1 MKVLVTGG
9 TGVVGKAAVDRLL
22 QAGHEV
28 RLLSRHADAD
38 VRQWAA
44 GVEPHAGSVG
54 SDQAVAGAAEGCEAV
69 LHVAGI
75 VAEQPPEVTF
85 QAVNVDGT
93 RRLAREARRAGVRRF
108 VYVSSYGA
116 DRGESAYH
124 RSKHAAEQVVRD
136 EAPPGWLI
144 VRPGNVYGPGD
155 EVISLLLKMVRTL
168 PAIPLVG
175 MGSHP
180 FQPVWMDDLG
190 QALALAVERD
200 QPRETAV
207 DVMGPDVTTMRD
219 VIELLGKFTERSPV
233 LVPVPEFL
241 ARMGTQ
247 ALETVGIDFPVKE
260 DQITMLQE
268 GNVLPPGAVNGLTEV
283 FGITPTPLGEGLGK
297 LVDLLPETL
306 PSEGTGTLH
315 RQRYWADI
323 HGSQLTKEELFEVVR
338 TEFYALAPSGLLEVG
353 AEPGS
358 QTAMEVGVTLTL
370 EIPLRGH
377 IQVRCVD
384 ISDCTITMVTLEG
397 HPLSGAIRFDVSE
410 VSPGVLRFEV
420 RSFTRSAD
428 LLDRIGMRT
437 FGKVAQ
443 RATWRSVVS
452 AGVDRSGG
460 TAPDGVQEEETG
472 LHGKDAEDVENW
484 VEEVVM
490 RFRREQ
496 SPGGEG
502 GGGGGGGSA

>member
-22 QAGHEV
+22 QAGHTV

-38 VRQWAA
+38 ARQWAA
-44 GVEPHAGSVG
+44 GVEPRTGSVA
-54 SDQAVAGAAEGCEAV
+54 SDQAVAGAAEGCHAV

-75 VAEQPPEVTF
+75 VAESPPESTF
-85 QAVNVDGT
+85 QEVNVEGT

-116 DRGESAYH
+116 EAGESDYH
-124 RSKHAAEQVVRD
+124 RSKFAAEQAVRA

-168 PAIPLVG
+168 PAIPLIG
-175 MGSHP
+175 MGDQP

-190 QALALAVERD
+190 VALTRAVEREN
-200 QPRETAV
+200 PRETV
-207 DVMGPDVTTMRD
+207 VNVLGPEVTTMRG
-219 VIELLGKFTERSPV
+219 VIELLGGITERGPM

-247 ALETVGIDFPVKE
+247 AMETVGVDFPLKE
-260 DQITMLQE
+260 GQITMLRE
-268 GNVLPPGAVNGLTEV
+268 GNVLPEGAVNGLTET
-283 FGITPTPLGEGLGK
+283 FGVTPTPLGEGLGK
-297 LVDLLPETL
+297 LADMLPEML
-306 PSEGTGTLH
+306 PTEGTGTLH

-323 HGSQLTKEELFEVVR
+323 QGSSLTAAELFEVVR
-338 TEFYALAPSGLLEVG
+338 TEFYRLAPSGLLEVG

-358 QTAMEVGVTLTL
+358 RTAMEEGATLTL

-384 ISDCTITMVTLEG
+384 ISDQTITMVTLEG
-397 HPLSGAIRFDVSE
+397 HPLSGAIRFDVAE
-410 VSPGVLRFEV
+410 PAPGTLRFEV
-420 RSFTRSAD
+420 RSFTRSSG
-428 LLDRIGMRT
+428 LVDRIGMQT

-452 AGVDRSGG
+452 AAVERSGG
-460 TAPDGVQEEETG
+460 TAADGVQEEETS

-490 RFRREQ
+490 GFRRKQ
-496 SPGGEG
+496 SPGGG
-502 GGGGGGGSA
+502 GVKG

>member
-9 TGVVGKAAVDRLL
+9 TGVVGKAAVDHLL
-22 QAGHEV
+22 KAGHTV

-44 GVEPHAGSVG
+44 GVEPHTGSVS
-54 SDQAVAGAAEGCEAV
+54 SDEAVAGAADGCEAV

-75 VAEQPPEVTF
+75 VAENPPESTF
-85 QAVNVDGT
+85 QEVNVEGT

-116 DRGESAYH
+116 DVGQSDYH
-124 RSKHAAEQVVRD
+124 RSKFAAEEVVRA
-136 EAPPGWLI
+136 EAPPGWLV

-155 EVISLLLKMVRTL
+155 EVISLMLKMVRTI

-175 MGSHP
+175 SGGQP

-190 QALALAVERD
+190 LALARAVERTE
-200 QPRETAV
+200 PAEAV
-207 DVMGPDVTTMRD
+207 VNVMGPDVTTMRD
-219 VIELLGKFTERSPV
+219 VLELLGKITQRNPV

-241 ARMGTQ
+241 AKMGTQ

-260 DQITMLQE
+260 GQITMLQE
-268 GNVLPPGAVNGLTEV
+268 GNVLPEGAVNGLTDT
-283 FGITPTPLGEGLGK
+283 FGVTPTTLGEGLGK
-297 LVDLLPETL
+297 LADTLPEML

-323 HGSQLTKEELFEVVR
+323 HGGQLTRDELFEMVR
-338 TEFYALAPSGLLEVG
+338 TEFYSLAPPGLLEVG

-358 QTAMEVGVTLTL
+358 STAMEEGETLTL

-384 ISDCTITMVTLEG
+384 ISDHTITMVTLEG
-397 HPLSGAIRFDVSE
+397 HPLSGAIRFDVTE

-428 LLDRIGMRT
+428 LIDAIGMRT

-452 AGVDRSGG
+452 AAVERSGG
-460 TAPDGVQEEETG
+460 TAPDGVQEEETA
-472 LHGKDAEDVENW
+472 LQGKDAEDVENW
-484 VEEVVM
+484 VEGVVM
-490 RFRREQ
+490 RFRRTR
-496 SPGGEG
+496 SPDARP
-502 GGGGGGGSA
+502 SA

>member
-9 TGVVGKAAVDRLL
+9 TGVVGKAAVDHLL
-22 QAGHEV
+22 KAGHTV
-28 RLLSRHADAD
+28 RLLSRHAGSDA
-38 VRQWAA
+38 RQWSG
-44 GVEPHAGSVG
+44 GVEPHTGSVS
-54 SDQAVAGAAEGCEAV
+54 SDEAVAGAAEGCEAV

-75 VAEQPPEVTF
+75 VAESPPESTF
-85 QAVNVDGT
+85 QEVNVEGT
-93 RRLAREARRAGVRRF
+93 RRLAREARRAGGRRF

-116 DRGESAYH
+116 DVGQSDYH
-124 RSKHAAEQVVRD
+124 RSKFAAEEVVRA
-136 EAPPGWLI
+136 EAPPGWLV

-168 PAIPLVG
+168 PAIPLI
-175 MGSHP
+175 GSGGQP

-190 QALALAVERD
+190 VALARAVERA
-200 QPRETAV
+200 QPSETV
-207 DVMGPDVTTMRD
+207 VNVMGPDVTTMRD
-219 VIELLGKFTERSPV
+219 VIELLGRITQRSPV

-241 ARMGTQ
+241 AKMGTQ

-260 DQITMLQE
+260 GQITMLQE
-268 GNVLPPGAVNGLTEV
+268 GNVLPEGAVNALTET
-283 FGITPTPLGEGLGK
+283 FGVTPTPLAEGLGK
-297 LVDLLPETL
+297 LADALPEML
-306 PSEGTGTLH
+306 PADGTGTLH

-323 HGSQLTKEELFEVVR
+323 HGSKLSPEELFEVVR
-338 TEFYALAPSGLLEVG
+338 TEFYSLAPSGLLEVG

-358 QTAMEVGVTLTL
+358 RTAMEEGATLTL

-397 HPLSGAIRFDVSE
+397 HPLSGAIRFDVTE
-410 VSPGVLRFEV
+410 MSPGVLRFEV

-428 LLDRIGMRT
+428 LIDRIGMRT

-443 RATWRSVVS
+443 RATWRAVVS
-452 AGVDRSGG
+452 AAVDRSGG
-460 TAPDGVQEEETG
+460 TAPGGVEQEETS

-490 RFRREQ
+490 SFRRGQ
-496 SPGGEG
+496 SPDVHP
-502 GGGGGGGSA
+502 SA